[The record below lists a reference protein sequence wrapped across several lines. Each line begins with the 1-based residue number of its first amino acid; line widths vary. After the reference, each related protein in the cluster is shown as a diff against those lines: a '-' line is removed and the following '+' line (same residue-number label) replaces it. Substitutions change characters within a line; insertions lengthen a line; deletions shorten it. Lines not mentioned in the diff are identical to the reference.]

1 MIITI
6 IMGPVMMTNLNNIVS
21 SAFSS
26 DHVISVSAT
35 SVFTSTILFLKNK
48 KTTIVVYSNAA
59 L

>member
-6 IMGPVMMTNLNNIVS
+6 TMGPVMMTNLNNIVS

-26 DHVISVSAT
+26 DHVISDSAT
-35 SVFTSTILFLKNK
+35 SIFTSTILFLKNK
-48 KTTIVVYSNAA
+48 RQQ